1 MIWENLTST
10 SLSITKAII
19 IGGNGFIELF
29 MFSNFDGD
37 LDGVEDLDGIVEE
50 IAEVSSGFNDLVIF
64 MRIYKK
70 KKMGFIQIEVLNKG

>member
-50 IAEVSSGFNDLVIF
+50 IAEVRSGFNDLVIF